1 MIVPE
6 TLFEKYVEMRQS
18 GNDIESVQQKLR
30 AEVIQGLNRDQ
41 RNRLA
46 KDCLRWERDRT
57 IVQLTPEQEKAV
69 QQATLTTTVKIRF
82 CSACDSPNADGFT
95 LCQVCNEPLA
105 VEIDETQE
113 TTAVAL
119 MGSHTY
125 YDSQSQVVL
134 KIAHT
139 KEQLRLQ
146 PQISPTGL
154 KIGRSSTNF
163 SADVDLD
170 PFEGGSYGVSRGH
183 AIIRFDKDNQRL
195 IIVDTG
201 STNGTFLNGVKL
213 PKHMESTLSNGDEL
227 KLGKMCFRV
236 KIK

>member
-1 MIVPE
+1 MTATE
-6 TLFEKYVEMRQS
+6 TLFEKYIELRQN
-18 GNDIESVQQKLR
+18 GDDIKSVQQKLR
-30 AEVIQGLNRDQ
+30 ADVLQALNREQ

-57 IVQLTPEQEKAV
+57 MVQLTPEQEAKV
-69 QQATLTTTVKIRF
+69 KQATLTTTIKIRF

-105 VEIDETQE
+105 VEVDQSQE
-113 TTAVAL
+113 TTAVAT
-119 MGSHTY
+119 MDSGSH
-125 YDSQSQVVL
+125 YDNHSQVVL

-170 PFEGGSYGVSRGH
+170 PFEGGRYGVSRSH
-183 AIIRFDKDNQRL
+183 AIIRFDKDNNRL